1 MPQGTIKR
9 RQEGDNFQFPGMADG
24 GYPNK
29 IKRPCL
35 EDVTLSMG
43 PGVHSRTPCADL
55 QVPPLT
61 MNTSSSA
68 MGVVGH
74 SLLLESNPMN
84 GGVMD
89 QQFMVPP
96 SAEMRIKGPTI
107 PYYDKTNSIMAME
120 QDQELQDLLEELTEI
135 QEPSSNELDLEKIL
149 GNKPEEPLVL
159 DHSQATLGTTS
170 KPSAQMSH
178 LESLGSSKEFA
189 SGCSH
194 VTGMSLRIPPSSTG
208 INYTVPSASK
218 QVVSPSSVATQAKRQ
233 VQSMLPMALP
243 PLQVPQWHHAH
254 QLKVLA
260 ASKQGPV
267 TKQPGPT
274 SSWSN
279 LTPLG
284 LSPSYCPGS
293 SPHPPPPFN
302 PQSLMVSCMSS
313 SNLPGSTLQGSPN
326 ALLSSMAS
334 SSNAALVPT
343 MSCAPEKLPS
353 PALNQQLQFSPQSSV
368 LANLVSSTI
377 KNPQGHLMSALPT
390 SNPGPSPPYHPEKLS
405 SPGLPQQTFTPQCSL
420 TRSLPPCSN
429 SVSQHHHHQQQQ
441 HQTNANFKPMITN
454 SPKTLSM
461 IMQQGLTNPSTGAL
475 EPFTF
480 GNTKPLSHFVSEL
493 GPQKMPSMPATS
505 RQPSLLHYL
514 QQPVLT
520 GVSSATASSM
530 ATATLHLQHQ
540 QPDHSSFLLR
550 QMMQQPQCFQRPAAS
565 QSMPPLPRQQEKQR
579 SVLMAMTPEQQSA
592 YITQQMNQFQAI
604 QEQVTSKRSQT
615 KANSPYSQ
623 HMMPPT
629 AGFIQNN
636 LSPGMIPPRRR
647 QTHEGMIS
655 PTLGKKQGIFNPSPL
670 FPVPSC
676 SGQNP
681 LGSLGSVCQHTQIPK
696 VSPLGVLLPRF
707 SQLLSPHQLR
717 QPCVPRMPTMF
728 NNATWVA
735 AAMSTPVVSREP
747 TPRQVDN
754 SIQQQFDRNSAFTKV
769 PAGVSLVAPACPLQQ
784 AVRPPSQGTPGG
796 RPGQMV
802 NAVLPNPNF
811 CLRQSPV
818 LGPVPVLNAAK
829 SLQQGIAGFGPMSP
843 MQGVEPPPSYVAAAA
858 TASAASAI
866 TASLS
871 PGSFNRIGTPP
882 ELSPYDILPRAQPL
896 LNDVISPPDSSEVDF
911 IEALLKGP
919 SMSPDEDW
927 LCNLRLIDDI
937 LEEQHTDT
945 QNATAQNADLVIQNS
960 QNSPRQH

>member
-1 MPQGTIKR
+1 SQPQGTIKR
-9 RQEGDNFQFPGMADG
+9 RQEEDNFQFPGMADG

-35 EDVTLSMG
+35 KDVTLSMG
-43 PGVHSRTPCADL
+43 PRVHSSTPCTDL

-74 SLLLESNPMN
+74 SLLFENDPVN
-84 GGVMD
+84 GRVMG

-96 SAEMRIKGPTI
+96 SAEMRLKGPTI
-107 PYYDKTNSIMAME
+107 PYDDKTNSIMAME

-135 QEPSSNELDLEKIL
+135 QDPSSNELDLEKIL

-170 KPSAQMSH
+170 KPSAQMPH

-189 SGCSH
+189 SRCSQ
-194 VTGMSLRIPPSSTG
+194 VTGMSLQILPSTTG
-208 INYTVPSASK
+208 ISYTVPSASK
-218 QVVSPSSVATQAKRQ
+218 EMVSPSSMTTQAKSQ
-233 VQSMLPMALP
+233 VQSMLPMAFP

-260 ASKQGPV
+260 ASKQGPAI
-267 TKQPGPT
+267 KQPGPT

-279 LTPLG
+279 LTPPG
-284 LSPSYCPGS
+284 LSPPYCPGP

-313 SNLPGSTLQGSPN
+313 SNLPGNALQGSPN

-334 SSNAALVPT
+334 SSNATLVPT

-353 PALNQQLQFSPQSSV
+353 PALNQQLQFRPQSSV

-377 KNPQGHLMSALPT
+377 KNSQGHLMSAPST

-405 SPGLPQQTFTPQCSL
+405 SPGLPQQSFTPQYSL

-429 SVSQHHHHQQQQ
+429 PLSQRQQQQQ
-441 HQTNANFKPMITN
+441 HQTNAIFKPMITN
-454 SPKTLSM
+454 SPKTPSM
-461 IMQQGLTNPSTGAL
+461 IMQQGLANPSTRAL
-475 EPFTF
+475 EPFTS

-493 GPQKMPSMPATS
+493 GPQKLPSMSATS
-505 RQPSLLHYL
+505 RQPSMLHYL
-514 QQPVLT
+514 QQPMLT
-520 GVSSATASSM
+520 RVSSATASST
-530 ATATLHLQHQ
+530 ATATFHLQHQ
-540 QPDHSSFLLR
+540 QPDHSSFLLQ
-550 QMMQQPQCFQRPAAS
+550 QMMQQPQCFQRPAAL

-615 KANSPYSQ
+615 KAKSPYSQ

-629 AGFIQNN
+629 AGFLQNN
-636 LSPGMIPPRRR
+636 LSPGMIPPKRH
-647 QTHEGMIS
+647 QTHEGIS
-655 PTLGKKQGIFNPSPL
+655 LTLGKKQGIFNPRPL
-670 FPVPSC
+670 FPIPSC

-681 LGSLGSVCQHTQIPK
+681 LGSLGSVCQHAQMPK
-696 VSPLGVLLPRF
+696 ASPLGVFLPRF
-707 SQLLSPHQLR
+707 GQLLSPHQLS

-735 AAMSTPVVSREP
+735 AAMSTPVVSKEP
-747 TPRQVDN
+747 TLRQVGN
-754 SIQQQFDRNSAFTKV
+754 SIQQQFDRNSVFTKV
-769 PAGVSLVAPACPLQQ
+769 PAGISLVAPACPPQQ
-784 AVRPPSQGTPGG
+784 AVRPPSQGTPGD

-802 NAVLPNPNF
+802 NAVLPSPNF
-811 CLRQSPV
+811 LRQSPV

-829 SLQQGIAGFGPMSP
+829 SFQQGVASFGPMSP
-843 MQGVEPPPSYVAAAA
+843 MQGIEPPPSYVAAAA
-858 TASAASAI
+858 TASAASAASTI
-866 TASLS
+866 PASLS
-871 PGSFNRIGTPP
+871 PDPFSKIGPPP
-882 ELSPYDILPRAQPL
+882 ELPPYDVLPQAQPL
-896 LNDVISPPDSSEVDF
+896 LNDVVSPPDSSEVDF
-911 IEALLKGP
+911 IEGLMKGP
-919 SMSPDEDW
+919 STSPDEDW

-937 LEEQHTDT
+937 LEEQHADT
-945 QNATAQNADLVIQNS
+945 QNATAQDAGLVTQNS
-960 QNSPRQH
+960 QNSPPQH

>member
-1 MPQGTIKR
+1 
-9 RQEGDNFQFPGMADG
+9 MADG

-43 PGVHSRTPCADL
+43 PSVHSSTPCTDL

-74 SLLLESNPMN
+74 SSLLENNPMN
-84 GGVMD
+84 DRVMG

-96 SAEMRIKGPTI
+96 NAEMRLKGPSI
-107 PYYDKTNSIMAME
+107 PYYDKTNDIMAME
-120 QDQELQDLLEELTEI
+120 QDQELQDLLEELTNI
-135 QEPSSNELDLEKIL
+135 QDPSSNELDLEKLL
-149 GNKPEEPLVL
+149 GNKLEEPSVL

-170 KPSAQMSH
+170 KPSAKMPH

-189 SGCSH
+189 SGCSQ
-194 VTGMSLRIPPSSTG
+194 VTGMSLQIPPSSTG
-208 INYTVPSASK
+208 ISYTVPSASK
-218 QVVSPSSVATQAKRQ
+218 QMGSPSSVTAQAKSQ

-260 ASKQGPV
+260 ASKRGPA

-279 LTPLG
+279 LTPPG
-284 LSPSYCPGS
+284 LTPPYCPGP

-302 PQSLMVSCMSS
+302 PQNLMVSCMSS
-313 SNLPGSTLQGSPN
+313 SNLPGSALQGSPN

-334 SSNAALVPT
+334 STNAALVPT
-343 MSCAPEKLPS
+343 MSCALEKLPN

-390 SNPGPSPPYHPEKLS
+390 INSGPSPPYHPEKLS
-405 SPGLPQQTFTPQCSL
+405 SPGLPQQSFTPQCSL

-429 SVSQHHHHQQQQ
+429 PLSQRQRQRQQQHHHHQ
-441 HQTNANFKPMITN
+441 TNAIFKPMITN

-461 IMQQGLTNPSTGAL
+461 IMQQRLINPSTRAL

-514 QQPVLT
+514 QQPMLT
-520 GVSSATASSM
+520 GVSSATASST

-540 QPDHSSFLLR
+540 QPDHSSFLLQ
-550 QMMQQPQCFQRPAAS
+550 QMMQQPQYFQQPAAS
-565 QSMPPLPRQQEKQR
+565 QSMPPLLRQQEKQR

-592 YITQQMNQFQAI
+592 YITQEMNQFQAV
-604 QEQVTSKRSQT
+604 QEQVISKRSQT

-623 HMMPPT
+623 HMMPPR
-629 AGFIQNN
+629 AGFLRNN
-636 LSPGMIPPRRR
+636 LSPGMIPPRRH

-655 PTLGKKQGIFNPSPL
+655 PILGKKQGIFSPSPR
-670 FPVPSC
+670 FPIPSY

-681 LGSLGSVCQHTQIPK
+681 LGSLGSVCQHIHMPK
-696 VSPLGVLLPRF
+696 ASPLGVLLPRV
-707 SQLLSPHQLR
+707 SQLLSSHQVR
-717 QPCVPRMPTMF
+717 QTCVSRMPTMF

-735 AAMSTPVVSREP
+735 AAMSTPVVSRVP
-747 TPRQVDN
+747 TPKQVGN
-754 SIQQQFDRNSAFTKV
+754 SIQQQFDKNSIFTKV
-769 PAGVSLVAPACPLQQ
+769 PARVSLVAPACPPQQ
-784 AVRPPSQGTPGG
+784 AVRLPSQGTPRG

-811 CLRQSPV
+811 CPRQSPV

-829 SLQQGIAGFGPMSP
+829 SLQQSIASFGPMSP
-843 MQGVEPPPSYVAAAA
+843 VHGIEPPPSYVAAAA

-866 TASLS
+866 AASLS
-871 PGSFNRIGTPP
+871 LDPVNRIGAPP
-882 ELSPYDILPRAQPL
+882 ELPPYDVLPQTQPL
-896 LNDVISPPDSSEVDF
+896 LNDVISSPDSNEVDF

-919 SMSPDEDW
+919 STSPDEDW

-937 LEEQHTDT
+937 LEEQNADT
-945 QNATAQNADLVIQNS
+945 PNATAQNADLVT
-960 QNSPRQH
+960 QNSPLLH